1 MVGSLSS
8 AVSHAYC
15 FFDHIGPV
23 PQEYIRQEIVLAEPE
38 KEEIKMEG
46 APLICGRVLFKTY
59 GTFKLK
65 SVDMVLHVSRRSD
78 NVESSVK
85 IFDALTRRKLA
96 ESGLSD
102 CGIWV
107 SVQQTSIKISCKE
120 QVEVLT
126 DLSGIQFVI
135 FRYRNDIGKHTDH
148 SILKD
153 LPLQSLNWLY
163 ELSLSNCKV
172 TLGLVLPENA
182 SSSYRLSNV
191 VENST
196 LTTDSE
202 RPTHWLLINVELG
215 EIFMARCSLK
225 NVLVGA
231 HQLNRL
237 ISPASIVSEF
247 QTVSWKIQVII
258 WWILG
263 WREINKL
270 PYTFLLLLLIYLLV

>member
-1 MVGSLSS
+1 VFGSLSS

-15 FFDHIGPV
+15 FFDPVGPV
-23 PQEYIRQEIVLAEPE
+23 PQEDIRQEIVLAEPE
-38 KEEIKMEG
+38 KEEIKMKG
-46 APLICGRVLFKTY
+46 APLICGSVLFKIY

-65 SVDMVLHVSRRSD
+65 SVDMVLHVSRRRD

-85 IFDALTRRKLA
+85 IFDALTRRKLT

-107 SVQQTSIKISCKE
+107 SVRQTSIKISCEE

-126 DLSGIQFVI
+126 DLSGMQLVI
-135 FRYRNDIGKHTDH
+135 FRYQNDIGKHTDH
-148 SILKD
+148 SVLKD
-153 LPLQSLNWLY
+153 LPLQSLNWFY
-163 ELSLSNCKV
+163 EISLSKCKI
-172 TLGLVLPENA
+172 TLRLVLPENA

-215 EIFMARCSLK
+215 EIYMARCSLK

-231 HQLNRL
+231 HQLKKLKSSNSLLEYSGDNLVDIRL
-237 ISPASIVSEF
+237 ERD
-247 QTVSWKIQVII
+247 Q
-258 WWILG
+258 
-263 WREINKL
+263 
-270 PYTFLLLLLIYLLV
+270 